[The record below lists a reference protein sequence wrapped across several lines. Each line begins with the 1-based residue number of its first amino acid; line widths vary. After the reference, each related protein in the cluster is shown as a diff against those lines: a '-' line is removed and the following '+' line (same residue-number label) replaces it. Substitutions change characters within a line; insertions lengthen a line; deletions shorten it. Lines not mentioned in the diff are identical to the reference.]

1 MSLFKNHTAAH
12 SSWCFRGRKKT
23 YIHYHAWKIKKDPV
37 GFFLPLSACSTWSW
51 AEISPMCA
59 GRPTQTYWR
68 HWRGSCLK
76 WALCISITG
85 NGEKKTNL
93 SSHRT
98 CLSVHGEYPIKTII
112 YLSHPK
118 VLQSFALH
126 VPLEYV
132 CVCRWITGLH
142 EWSHS
147 PWKFKLCPQPCSVV
161 LRTQTPGHQ
170 HQLAG
175 L

>member
-23 YIHYHAWKIKKDPV
+23 CIHYHAWKIKKDPV

-59 GRPTQTYWR
+59 GRPTRTYWR

-85 NGEKKTNL
+85 NGEKKLTCQVTGPVCLSTESIQLKRLFIWATPKCFRVLLFTSPWSMSVFVGESQGSMNGPIVPGNSSSAPSHAVWYWGHRLQGTSTNL
-93 SSHRT
+93 
-98 CLSVHGEYPIKTII
+98 
-112 YLSHPK
+112 
-118 VLQSFALH
+118 QA
-126 VPLEYV
+126 
-132 CVCRWITGLH
+132 
-142 EWSHS
+142 
-147 PWKFKLCPQPCSVV
+147 
-161 LRTQTPGHQ
+161 
-170 HQLAG
+170 
-175 L
+175 